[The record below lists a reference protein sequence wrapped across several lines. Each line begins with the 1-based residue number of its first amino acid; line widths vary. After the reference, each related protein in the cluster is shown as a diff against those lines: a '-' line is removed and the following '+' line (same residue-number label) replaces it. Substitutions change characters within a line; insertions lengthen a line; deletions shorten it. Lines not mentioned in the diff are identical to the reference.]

1 MTRLW
6 VRGVVAVLG
15 LLAAASTPASAQ
27 TPGLLRGH
35 LLDSETLAPVFGAY
49 VELEGAGRG
58 VLTDSTGFFALPVGR
73 AQQYT
78 LRVRQLGYRDLSM
91 ALTAESAERPLLFQL
106 DPDPVE
112 IEGLQ
117 VLVERFQDRRRGPFG
132 AVDILTQAD
141 LLRAP
146 DGAASDLVRRMVP
159 FARPCDPVNGQDEK
173 LCVNAGGRF
182 EALTICVDNRLVLE
196 SMVELEHLDP
206 RGLYMVEVFRRG
218 GQVRIYTRGYVERLL
233 ATGEDMPPLSFGCGV
248 IGLPGAP
255 IG

>member
-1 MTRLW
+1 MKWRSANGAGAL
-6 VRGVVAVLG
+6 VAF
-15 LLAAASTPASAQ
+15 LLAGAVPVAAQ

-35 LLDSETLAPVFGAY
+35 LLDGETYAPLFGAY
-49 VELEGAGRG
+49 VGLEGAGRG
-58 VLTDSTGFFALPVGR
+58 VLTDSTGYFALPVARTG
-73 AQQYT
+73 QYV
-78 LRVRQLGYRDLSM
+78 LQIRQLGYRDLSM
-91 ALTAESAERPLLFQL
+91 ALTAESAEQPLLLQL

-132 AVDILTQAD
+132 AVDVLTQAE
-141 LLRAP
+141 LLRAA

-173 LCVNAGGRF
+173 LCVNTGGHL
-182 EALTICVDNRLVLE
+182 EALSICVDNRLVLE

-233 ATGEDMPPLSFGCGV
+233 ATGEELPPLSFGCGLV
-248 IGLPGAP
+248 GLPGSP